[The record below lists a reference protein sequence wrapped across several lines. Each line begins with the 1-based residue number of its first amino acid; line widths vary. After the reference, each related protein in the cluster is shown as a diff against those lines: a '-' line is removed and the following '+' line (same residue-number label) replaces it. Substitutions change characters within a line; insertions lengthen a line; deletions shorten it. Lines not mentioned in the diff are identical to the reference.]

1 LSVGEILDVSLKIWR
16 RHFPALARIVLFV
29 VTPVQV
35 LSSLILASALPDSE
49 ILFDSSSFDTTTGTA
64 RFDGGDAAAFFAAFA
79 LVTILSGLGFVLSS
93 AAALRAVTVAYLG
106 GTPAWKES
114 LRLAVNRLGSLVW
127 LSILM
132 GLGLTL
138 GFALCLAPGIWL
150 AVAWSLAFVALVA
163 EDLSGTRALRRSYNL
178 VRGRWWATFGVLL
191 IAFVLNAVVDQIVS
205 IPFAIVSFVS
215 EDSVIGFTV
224 GALANIL
231 SDVITTPFV
240 AAVFV
245 LVYFDL
251 RVRKEGF
258 DLQLLA
264 QAMGPLPEG
273 GPPAPAGPYG
283 APPPAWPPPP
293 SEWSPPGSPS

>member
-1 LSVGEILDVSLKIWR
+1 
-16 RHFPALARIVLFV
+16 
-29 VTPVQV
+29 
-35 LSSLILASALPDSE
+35 
-49 ILFDSSSFDTTTGTA
+49 
-64 RFDGGDAAAFFAAFA
+64 
-79 LVTILSGLGFVLSS
+79 
-93 AAALRAVTVAYLG
+93 
-106 GTPAWKES
+106 
-114 LRLAVNRLGSLVW
+114 
-127 LSILM
+127 
-132 GLGLTL
+132 
-138 GFALCLAPGIWL
+138 
-150 AVAWSLAFVALVA
+150 
-163 EDLSGTRALRRSYNL
+163 
-178 VRGRWWATFGVLL
+178 
-191 IAFVLNAVVDQIVS
+191 QIVS